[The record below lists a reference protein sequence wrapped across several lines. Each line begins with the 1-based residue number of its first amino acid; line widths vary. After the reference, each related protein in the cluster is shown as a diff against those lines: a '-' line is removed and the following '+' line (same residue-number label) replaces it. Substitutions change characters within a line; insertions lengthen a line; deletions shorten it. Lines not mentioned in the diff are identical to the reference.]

1 MVAAHERVKRKPAAC
16 QTVKLAANGRHVKI
30 RRYLARL
37 KRSLRSA
44 TKWAVFD
51 PTIRHS
57 GRGCAA
63 LRQMTLDGSLLLL
76 VHPHERLLHRV
87 ACAVEVL
94 QDALGVLQERT
105 LKPLKSGLNP
115 RCLLF
120 CSGGKHWRERPELH
134 ISTETQRF
142 VFCI

>member
-1 MVAAHERVKRKPAAC
+1 
-16 QTVKLAANGRHVKI
+16 
-30 RRYLARL
+30 
-37 KRSLRSA
+37 
-44 TKWAVFD
+44 
-51 PTIRHS
+51 
-57 GRGCAA
+57 
-63 LRQMTLDGSLLLL
+63 MTLDGSLLLL

-120 CSGGKHWRERPELH
+120 ALEENIGGNGQSYTSPQGLSDLFFASEQSSHSAAAPRPQIFRAVCL
-134 ISTETQRF
+134 TP
-142 VFCI
+142 

>member
-1 MVAAHERVKRKPAAC
+1 
-16 QTVKLAANGRHVKI
+16 
-30 RRYLARL
+30 
-37 KRSLRSA
+37 
-44 TKWAVFD
+44 
-51 PTIRHS
+51 
-57 GRGCAA
+57 
-63 LRQMTLDGSLLLL
+63 MTLDGSLLLL

-120 CSGGKHWRERPELH
+120 SSRCATASVVSFSFTRYHAVP
-134 ISTETQRF
+134 SSMPP
-142 VFCI
+142 

>member
-1 MVAAHERVKRKPAAC
+1 MMIEFLVLHVNVTGLLLQGFECAIPG
-16 QTVKLAANGRHVKI
+16 NGEE
-30 RRYLARL
+30 
-37 KRSLRSA
+37 
-44 TKWAVFD
+44 
-51 PTIRHS
+51 P
-57 GRGCAA
+57 
-63 LRQMTLDGSLLLL
+63 LRQMTLDGGLLML

-94 QDALGVLQERT
+94 QDALGILQERT

-120 CSGGKHWRERPELH
+120 CFGGKHWGERPELH
-134 ISTETQRF
+134 ICTGIQRL